1 MATRAQTSSTNKSDA
16 TASTGSVSAPKQ
28 PETAPKQTGKAPV
41 KPAAKIAPKTA
52 AGTGAAPR
60 STAKTTT
67 KAPAKAPASRTTAKP
82 AGKPAE
88 KITKTPKP
96 KKAKMIRDSFTMP
109 EAEYSLIAAI
119 KKRCIARGVDVKK
132 SEVLRAAILG
142 LAAQTDASLANA
154 VKALVAI
161 KTGRPPKE
169 KK

>member
-16 TASTGSVSAPKQ
+16 TAPTGSVSAPKQ
-28 PETAPKQTGKAPV
+28 PAKAPV

-60 STAKTTT
+60 STAKTTAKT
-67 KAPAKAPASRTTAKP
+67 TAKAPAKAPASKTTAKP
-82 AGKPAE
+82 AEKPAE

-142 LAAQTDASLANA
+142 LATQTDASLANA

>member
-28 PETAPKQTGKAPV
+28 PAKAPV

-60 STAKTTT
+60 TTAKAPV
-67 KAPAKAPASRTTAKP
+67 KAPVKAPASKTSAKP
-82 AGKPAE
+82 AEKPAE

-119 KKRCIARGVDVKK
+119 KKRCIAGGVDVKK

>member
-16 TASTGSVSAPKQ
+16 IASTGSVSAPKQ
-28 PETAPKQTGKAPV
+28 PAKAPV

-60 STAKTTT
+60 STAKTTA
-67 KAPAKAPASRTTAKP
+67 KAPAKAPASKTTAKP
-82 AGKPAE
+82 AEKPAE

-142 LAAQTDASLANA
+142 LATQTDASLANA